1 MSLIV
6 LSDTERNR
14 FGDWLLQEAR
24 TADGLAEQMEKLGKI
39 QMETIGRKLKVEAAA
54 HRIVEARLR
63 GGEQIVVGV
72 SSEPTRE

>member
-24 TADGLAEQMEKLGKI
+24 TAGGLAEQMDKLGKVREI
-39 QMETIGRKLKVEAAA
+39 DNEVAKRLRMEAVMYMVVE
-54 HRIVEARLR
+54 RQIR
-63 GGEQIVVGV
+63 GGEKVTIQN
-72 SSEPTRE
+72 